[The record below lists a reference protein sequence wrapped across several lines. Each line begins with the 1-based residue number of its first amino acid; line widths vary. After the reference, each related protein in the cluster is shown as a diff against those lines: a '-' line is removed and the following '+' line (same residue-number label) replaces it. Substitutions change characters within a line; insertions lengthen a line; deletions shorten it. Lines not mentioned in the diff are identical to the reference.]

1 MSKKTSIEEAAE
13 RLEAIART
21 RRVQEAIGEIAER
34 FEVETTLK
42 KASGLEAVEL
52 TAAEGDVPPPQRRGR
67 RSRTHRYVAEARL
80 SRLAHITSV
89 IEEGLLSF

>member
-1 MSKKTSIEEAAE
+1 MSTKTSIEEAAE

-42 KASGLEAVEL
+42 KASGLEGLSEL
-52 TAAEGDVPPPQRRGR
+52 TAAEGAT
-67 RSRTHRYVAEARL
+67 SLRL
-80 SRLAHITSV
+80 SGEAVARALAEMSRKP
-89 IEEGLLSF
+89 E

>member
-1 MSKKTSIEEAAE
+1 MSTKTSIEEAAE

-42 KASGLEAVEL
+42 KASGLEGVPEL
-52 TAAEGDVPPPQRRGR
+52 TAAEAVKPL
-67 RSRTHRYVAEARL
+67 RL
-80 SRLAHITSV
+80 SGEAVARALAEMSRKP
-89 IEEGLLSF
+89 E

>member
-1 MSKKTSIEEAAE
+1 MSTKTSIEEAAG

-42 KASGLEAVEL
+42 KASGLEGVSEL
-52 TAAEGDVPPPQRRGR
+52 TAAEAAK
-67 RSRTHRYVAEARL
+67 SLRL
-80 SRLAHITSV
+80 SGDAVARA
-89 IEEGLLSF
+89 LSEMGREQQ